1 MANEVAV
8 GKRLAIKKINK
19 QMFAMVLISA
29 SAVAVIIV
37 ASVWLVKTIMF
48 NVRIIETQDET
59 LTLYEANS
67 KAIVSLNNKVMG
79 LSNNAAL
86 ESVARERELSCL
98 DASGNLADFEGNV
111 AKMRICSALRVV
123 PDAMPSRANAT
134 ALMASLKELAMYP
147 GVTLETDNVSGNNAR
162 ASSGAKGVGV
172 ITSSYS
178 VVGAPNSIR
187 GLLSQFE
194 RSIRPFDT
202 VTATIDWRV
211 GGNIAL
217 SVHSNSFY
225 VTSSKM
231 ETIDDVKHKNVTME
245 EKRR

>member
-29 SAVAVIIV
+29 SAFAVIVI
-37 ASVWLVKTIMF
+37 ASIWLTKTIMF

-59 LTLYEANS
+59 LTLYSANN
-67 KAIVSLNNKVMG
+67 KAIQSLNDKVMG
-79 LSNNAAL
+79 LSDNASL
-86 ESVARERELSCL
+86 ESVARERDLSCL
-98 DASGNLADFEGNV
+98 SATGELADFSKDV
-111 AKMRICSALRVV
+111 AAMRTCSALRVV
-123 PDAMPSRANAT
+123 PDAMPSRKNAT
-134 ALMASLKELAMYP
+134 ALMASLKELATYP
-147 GVTLETDNVSGNNAR
+147 GVVLETDNVSD
-162 ASSGAKGVGV
+162 SSSKGSGKGVNV

-178 VVGAPNSIR
+178 VVGAPNAIK

-202 VTATIDWRV
+202 LTATIDWRV
-211 GGNIAL
+211 GGNISL

-225 VTSSKM
+225 LNASQM
-231 ETIDDVKHKNVTME
+231 ETINDVKHKNVTME
-245 EKRR
+245 EKKR